1 MCTFRGSEVC
11 SGIKVAGMEV
21 VWLNSRLPA
30 ERGLDLG
37 ANRRRKIVR
46 SLIVPAGVW
55 VKGWAMPWKPR

>member
-1 MCTFRGSEVC
+1 
-11 SGIKVAGMEV
+11 MEV